1 MTVKCVEEVKGKTF
15 SIVTNVDI
23 VEQSAKKANTNAMKI
38 SQNLNAQFASKSLNT
53 PPSTISL

>member
-38 SQNLNAQFASKSLNT
+38 SQNQNAQFVSKSLNT
-53 PPSTISL
+53 PLSTISL